1 MTIDFRCKLLSG
13 PFTIPSDIVT
23 TAPAIIQR
31 VMDTTPE
38 VGVITTKSIRFEPRP
53 GNPEPVYGGSDCA
66 LVLFELHAPDD
77 QLAEQLG
84 KKGNTPRTL
93 TTGQLRRFL
102 EKQRA
107 AT

>member
-1 MTIDFRCKLLSG
+1 M
-13 PFTIPSDIVT
+13 T

-38 VGVITTKSIRFEPRP
+38 VGVITTKSIGFEPRP
-53 GNPEPVYGGSDCA
+53 GNPEPVYGGSDCS
-66 LVLFELHAPDD
+66 LVLFELHASDG
-77 QLAEQLG
+77 QLTEQLG
-84 KKGNTPRTL
+84 KKGDTLRTL
-93 TTGQLRRFL
+93 TTGQLRRFF